1 MNSGLH
7 QSRKLLESVLSWTPA
22 PVGARHLGTGITKV
36 VSHCKNW
43 QKIYQMYRVSLR
55 GIDTFSRETT
65 VKFLLLLFE
74 KGAILKG
81 ENAPFR
87 NGGGG

>member
-1 MNSGLH
+1 MGINPNGPYGLGLDVSK
-7 QSRKLLESVLSWTPA
+7 QNE
-22 PVGARHLGTGITKV
+22 ITKI

-43 QKIYQMYRVSLR
+43 QKICQVYRVSLR

-65 VKFLLLLFE
+65 LSNLFLLLFE

-81 ENAPFR
+81 K
-87 NGGGG
+87 